1 MPPAGSRGGR
11 AQSWRREVVG
21 CRSGA
26 AFSTTNSPGSSA
38 EGRGGSALPA
48 RSRGLLPPGT
58 AAASER
64 ARGARRLGAPG
75 RVLGFFNRERNGS
88 ARQHGSA
95 PAAVGAH
102 AFSPPRRSVRPA
114 GRGVWGGSSP
124 GTRSVGAP
132 QSPTCD
138 RAAPPAVPVCP
149 PGVEQRGPCSPRGQ
163 LPPPAPCSP
172 PPLPNFTGA
181 PRGAAG
187 ASRGAHGHSP
197 PGDAHPFSWGGGGGH
212 PSNTCW
218 AAPGKFKQPKKVSL
232 GAGGALIF
240 RQIPA
245 PTSCSDHRG
254 TDPSVRGRKLG
265 AAPGVPTPSIRTG
278 AVPVALRGRQ
288 VAPWSRRRWRRR
300 QERG

>member
-1 MPPAGSRGGR
+1 MPLAPPAAPSDLRGAGFGGGLPR
-11 AQSWRREVVG
+11 AHEVSEPRRATPVTV
-21 CRSGA
+21 
-26 AFSTTNSPGSSA
+26 
-38 EGRGGSALPA
+38 
-48 RSRGLLPPGT
+48 LPP
-58 AAASER
+58 
-64 ARGARRLGAPG
+64 
-75 RVLGFFNRERNGS
+75 
-88 ARQHGSA
+88 
-95 PAAVGAH
+95 
-102 AFSPPRRSVRPA
+102 
-114 GRGVWGGSSP
+114 
-124 GTRSVGAP
+124 
-132 QSPTCD
+132 
-138 RAAPPAVPVCP
+138 PPAVPICP
-149 PGVEQRGPCSPRGQ
+149 PGVEQRGPCSPRGR

-197 PGDAHPFSWGGGGGH
+197 PGDAHPFSWGGGEGH
-212 PSNTCW
+212 HSNTCW

-265 AAPGVPTPSIRTG
+265 AAPGVPPASTRTG

>member
-1 MPPAGSRGGR
+1 MPCPRPALGEDERKVGDAKLSAAAPGRVSAPRTVLEAPRRGAGAPRSPPAPGGCSPR
-11 AQSWRREVVG
+11 APRRL
-21 CRSGA
+21 RSGRGA
-26 AFSTTNSPGSSA
+26 H
-38 EGRGGSALPA
+38 GGSALPA
-48 RSRGLLPPGT
+48 GFWGFLIGKGMAQPGST
-58 AAASER
+58 AQPQLR
-64 ARGARRLGAPG
+64 W
-75 RVLGFFNRERNGS
+75 
-88 ARQHGSA
+88 
-95 PAAVGAH
+95 GAH

-138 RAAPPAVPVCP
+138 RAAPPAVPICP
-149 PGVEQRGPCSPRGQ
+149 PGVEQRGPCSPRGR

-197 PGDAHPFSWGGGGGH
+197 PGDAHPFSWGGGEGH
-212 PSNTCW
+212 HSNTCW

-240 RQIPA
+240 RQILTPLRAQITAA
-245 PTSCSDHRG
+245 PTPR
-254 TDPSVRGRKLG
+254 
-265 AAPGVPTPSIRTG
+265 
-278 AVPVALRGRQ
+278 
-288 VAPWSRRRWRRR
+288 
-300 QERG
+300 